1 MGPETFLDKS
11 GDWFKKGWEALA

>member
-1 MGPETFLDKS
+1 MGPEIFLDKS